1 MSARS
6 PLHPALLPRRT
17 GMRAQLLRTGLAA
30 LAAAGVLYACDQS
43 SPAAPSEPE
52 QAMQP
57 VGTLTDPGFPQPP
70 TLRSS
75 GGRLDVTL
83 TAAPATVQIAGREV
97 RSTVF
102 NGMYIPPTLRVRR
115 GELLRITLVNASDM
129 NTNLHGH
136 GLEVS
141 PKGISDNIFRRA
153 RPGGSLI
160 YEFHIPNDHPAGMF
174 WYHPHYHGNASA
186 QTKFGMAGMI
196 IVEGL
201 QDEVPALRGLPE
213 RMLVLRDA
221 QIAGGTVDTASE
233 IGINTTRTVN
243 GVVDPTIT
251 MAPGA
256 TELWRV
262 GNNSANLYYR
272 LVLDGHQ
279 LHLVGRDGNHLN
291 RMLTLDEVLLPP
303 GGRVELL
310 VQPSPSEHAAFS
322 LRTLAVQTGAAG
334 DSYDGAVLATVRLQ
348 GAPVQP
354 FALSS
359 VTMPP
364 LPDLRKQVTN
374 NRGMVFG
381 QSRDGEEFMV
391 NGQHFDMNQINTR
404 VRIGNVERWHIRN
417 VTNEW
422 HDFHIHQTQF
432 QLVEEDGHPVPFDG
446 YRDVVNVKEKSSI
459 TVIISFADPRTA
471 GKYVYHCHIL
481 DHEDRG
487 MMAVIQVGPLEE
499 RVAAA
504 DDELGMH
511 HDGGH
516 Q

>member
-1 MSARS
+1 MSPRT
-6 PLHPALLPRRT
+6 LLPRAIQSGPPRLPPR
-17 GMRAQLLRTGLAA
+17 GLRPVVVG
-30 LAAAGVLYACDQS
+30 LAAAGILYACDHS
-43 SPAAPSEPE
+43 STLSPSDPEPPASSAG
-52 QAMQP
+52 P
-57 VGTLTDPGFPQPP
+57 VTDPGFLQPP
-70 TLRSS
+70 TLRSTA
-75 GGRLDVTL
+75 GLLDVTL
-83 TAAPATVQIAGREV
+83 TAAPATVEIAGQAV

-102 NGMYIPPTLRVRR
+102 NGMYLPPTLRVRR
-115 GELLRITLVNASDM
+115 GDLLRITLVNGSDM
-129 NTNLHGH
+129 YTNLHGH

-141 PKGISDNIFRRA
+141 PKGNSDNIFRVA
-153 RPGGSLI
+153 RPGGSLV
-160 YEFHIPNDHPAGMF
+160 YEFHIPADHPAGMF

-186 QTKFGMAGMI
+186 QTKFGMAGML
-196 IVEGL
+196 IVEGF
-201 QDEVPALRGLPE
+201 QDDVPAVRDIPE
-213 RMLVLRDA
+213 RLLVLRDA
-221 QIAGGTVDTASE
+221 QIAGGTIDTASE

-243 GVVDPTIT
+243 GAVNPTIT

-279 LHLVGRDGNHLN
+279 LHMVGRDGNHLN
-291 RMLTLDEVLLPP
+291 HMVTQDEVLLPP

-310 VQPSPSEHAAFS
+310 VQPSPTETAAFS

-359 VTMPP
+359 VTMDP
-364 LPDLRKQVTN
+364 LPDLRTQVTSS
-374 NRGMVFG
+374 RGIVFG
-381 QSRDGEEFMV
+381 QTRDGEEFRV
-391 NGQHFDMNQINTR
+391 NGQEFDMDQINTR
-404 VRIGNVERWHIRN
+404 VRIGSVERWHIRN

-432 QLVEEDGHPVPFDG
+432 QVVEEDGRPVPFDG
-446 YRDVVNVKEKSSI
+446 YHDVINVKDNSSI
-459 TVIISFADPRTA
+459 IVIISFADPRTA

-487 MMAVIQVGPLEE
+487 MMAVIQVGPEDKSAG
-499 RVAAA
+499 RH
-504 DDELGMH
+504 GHSRSH
-511 HDGGH
+511 HMEGP